1 MARPSRRIRDAIVAI
16 ATIAAAAVQ
25 VLVIGLVI
33 VVQPKGSDPLVNA
46 LAAASGLSLVVAGG
60 VLVSR
65 VPQNPVSWM
74 LWISGLAVTLSTAS
88 AGLGQAFSVNPER
101 VAGAIWLAWLNQ
113 WLAPAF
119 LGLIALTPLLY
130 PTGRLPS
137 PRWRI
142 VLVLGVVGLIL
153 DIVVAALSPFTG
165 DMYAPEVQNPTAL
178 GPESADLLAAL
189 TTANALISGVAYLL
203 IVASLVVRYRRSKG
217 VEREQLKWFAY
228 VGALSLVA
236 LLVGVATGFYLAW
249 VAFFT
254 GLALLPVAI
263 MLAVLRYRLYDIDL
277 VIRRTLVYGALATF
291 LALVYGGS
299 VLLLSTALA
308 PLASGNSLAVAG
320 GTLVVAALFSPVR
333 RRVQASVDRRFF
345 RSRYDSTA
353 ELAALNR
360 RLRGR
365 VDLDGLRTEIAGTV
379 GRTLQPAS
387 ATVWLRGERAPIR
400 RG

>member
-1 MARPSRRIRDAIVAI
+1 M
-16 ATIAAAAVQ
+16 
-25 VLVIGLVI
+25 
-33 VVQPKGSDPLVNA
+33 
-46 LAAASGLSLVVAGG
+46 
-60 VLVSR
+60 
-65 VPQNPVSWM
+65 
-74 LWISGLAVTLSTAS
+74 
-88 AGLGQAFSVNPER
+88 ER
-101 VAGAIWLAWLNQ
+101 Q
-113 WLAPAF
+113 
-119 LGLIALTPLLY
+119 
-130 PTGRLPS
+130 
-137 PRWRI
+137 
-142 VLVLGVVGLIL
+142 
-153 DIVVAALSPFTG
+153 
-165 DMYAPEVQNPTAL
+165 
-178 GPESADLLAAL
+178 
-189 TTANALISGVAYLL
+189 
-203 IVASLVVRYRRSKG
+203 
-217 VEREQLKWFAY
+217 QLKWFVY
-228 VGALSLVA
+228 VGAMSLLA

-291 LALVYGGS
+291 LAFVYGGS

-320 GTLVVAALFSPVR
+320 GTLVVAALFAPVR

-365 VDLDGLRTEIAGTV
+365 VDIEGLQTEIAGTV
-379 GRTLQPAS
+379 NRILQPAS
-387 ATVWLRGERAPIR
+387 ATLWLRGERAPIR